1 MNETTWTEPPA
12 AEDTPPEL
20 IHELRALLGEFWL
33 LKPPVDGYDEAV
45 TALRV
50 AREAVAA
57 AVAAS
62 DPTYIAA
69 QGNGARA

>member
-1 MNETTWTEPPA
+1 MSETTWTEPPA

-20 IHELRALLGEFWL
+20 IHELRALLGEFWM

-50 AREAVAA
+50 ARDAVAA

-62 DPTYIAA
+62 DPAYIAA
-69 QGNGARA
+69 HRDGAGA